1 MATTPL
7 QDNLEAVFAQ
17 IGADVGL
24 SKKDIIDL
32 QTAVGAIGAIS
43 PTAVI
48 SDAAGA
54 GVFDKTWS
62 ADKLIAYITAAATQA
77 KDDIINGAPA
87 ALDTLLEIAN
97 QLAADQTALGS
108 LVLALDAAIRTDIV
122 QAFTD
127 AQKTQAQENMG
138 VTASTMMASYTAA
151 KAAAMV

>member
-7 QDNLEAVFAQ
+7 QDNLEAVFTQ
-17 IGADVGL
+17 IGTDVGL
-24 SKKDIIDL
+24 SKKDIIAL
-32 QTAVGAIGAIS
+32 QTAVGAINP

-77 KDDIINGAPA
+77 KDDIISGAPA
-87 ALDTLLEIAN
+87 ALDTLLEIAG
-97 QLAADQTALGS
+97 QLAADQTALGA

-122 QAFTD
+122 QTFTD

>member
-7 QDNLEAVFAQ
+7 QDNLEAVFTQ

-24 SKKDIIDL
+24 SKKDIIAL
-32 QTAVGAIGAIS
+32 QTAVGAIS

-87 ALDTLLEIAN
+87 ALDTLLEIAG
-97 QLAADQTALGS
+97 QLAADQTALGA

-122 QAFTD
+122 QTFTD

>member
-7 QDNLEAVFAQ
+7 QDNLEAVFTQ
-17 IGADVGL
+17 IGTDVGL
-24 SKKDIIDL
+24 SKKDIIAL

-122 QAFTD
+122 QTFTD

>member
-24 SKKDIIDL
+24 SKKDIIAL
-32 QTAVGAIGAIS
+32 QTAVGAIS

-87 ALDTLLEIAN
+87 ALDTLLEIAG
-97 QLAADQTALGS
+97 QLAADQTALGA

-122 QAFTD
+122 QTFTD

>member
-7 QDNLEAVFAQ
+7 QDNLEAVFTQ
-17 IGADVGL
+17 IGTDVGL
-24 SKKDIIDL
+24 SKKDIIAL
-32 QTAVGAIGAIS
+32 QTAVGAIGAVS

-87 ALDTLLEIAN
+87 ALDTLLEIAG
-97 QLAADQTALGS
+97 QLAADQTALGA

>member
-7 QDNLEAVFAQ
+7 QDNLEAVFTQ
-17 IGADVGL
+17 IGTDVGL

>member
-7 QDNLEAVFAQ
+7 QDNLEAVFTQ
-17 IGADVGL
+17 IGTDVGL
-24 SKKDIIDL
+24 SKKDIIAL
-32 QTAVGAIGAIS
+32 QAAVGAIGAIS

-97 QLAADQTALGS
+97 QLAADQTALGA

-122 QAFTD
+122 QTFTD

>member
-7 QDNLEAVFAQ
+7 QDNLEAVFTQ
-17 IGADVGL
+17 IGTDVGL

-32 QTAVGAIGAIS
+32 QTAVGAISAIS

>member
-17 IGADVGL
+17 IGTDVGL
-24 SKKDIIDL
+24 SKKDIIAL

-97 QLAADQTALGS
+97 QLAADQTALGA

>member
-17 IGADVGL
+17 IGTDVGL
-24 SKKDIIDL
+24 SKKDIIAL

-97 QLAADQTALGS
+97 QLASDQTALGS

>member
-1 MATTPL
+1 MATPL
-7 QDNLEAVFAQ
+7 QDNLEAVFTQ
-17 IGADVGL
+17 IGTDVGL
-24 SKKDIIDL
+24 SKKDIIAL
-32 QTAVGAIGAIS
+32 QAAIGAIGAIS

-62 ADKLIAYITAAATQA
+62 VDKIIASIADAAAQVKT
-77 KDDIINGAPA
+77 DIVAGAPA
-87 ALDTLLEIAN
+87 ALDTLVEIAT
-97 QLAADQTALGS
+97 QLANDQTALGAV
-108 LVLALDAAIRTDIV
+108 VLALDAAIRTDIV
-122 QAFTD
+122 QTFTD

>member
-24 SKKDIIDL
+24 SKKDIIAL
-32 QTAVGAIGAIS
+32 QTAVGAIS
-43 PTAVI
+43 PTTAVI

-87 ALDTLLEIAN
+87 ALDTLLEIAG
-97 QLAADQTALGS
+97 QLAADQTALGA

-122 QAFTD
+122 QTFTD

>member
-7 QDNLEAVFAQ
+7 QDNLEAVFVQ
-17 IGADVGL
+17 IGTDVGL

-97 QLAADQTALGS
+97 QLAADQTALGA

-122 QAFTD
+122 QTFTD

>member
-7 QDNLEAVFAQ
+7 QDNLEAVFTQ
-17 IGADVGL
+17 IGTDVGL
-24 SKKDIIDL
+24 SKKDIIAL

>member
-7 QDNLEAVFAQ
+7 QDNLEAVFTQ
-17 IGADVGL
+17 IGTDVGL

-77 KDDIINGAPA
+77 KDDIIAGAPA

>member
-7 QDNLEAVFAQ
+7 QDNLEAVFTQ
-17 IGADVGL
+17 IGTDVGL
-24 SKKDIIDL
+24 SKKDIIAL
-32 QTAVGAIGAIS
+32 QTAVGAIN

-87 ALDTLLEIAN
+87 ALDTLLEIAS

-122 QAFTD
+122 QTFTD

>member
-24 SKKDIIDL
+24 SKKDIIAL
-32 QTAVGAIGAIS
+32 QTAVGAIN

-122 QAFTD
+122 QTFTD

>member
-1 MATTPL
+1 MATPL
-7 QDNLEAVFAQ
+7 QDNLEAVFTQ
-17 IGADVGL
+17 IGTDVGL

-32 QTAVGAIGAIS
+32 QIAVGAISAIS

-87 ALDTLLEIAN
+87 ALDTLLEIAS
-97 QLAADQTALGS
+97 QLSADQTALGA

-122 QAFTD
+122 QTFTD

>member
-17 IGADVGL
+17 IGTDVGL
-24 SKKDIIDL
+24 SKKDIIAL
-32 QTAVGAIGAIS
+32 QTAVGAIN

-48 SDAAGA
+48 NDAAGV

-122 QAFTD
+122 QTFTD

>member
-7 QDNLEAVFAQ
+7 QDNLEAVFTQ
-17 IGADVGL
+17 IGTDVGL
-24 SKKDIIDL
+24 SKKDIIAL
-32 QTAVGAIGAIS
+32 QTAVGAISA

-87 ALDTLLEIAN
+87 ALDTLLEIAG
-97 QLAADQTALGS
+97 QLAADQTALGA

-122 QAFTD
+122 QTFTD

-151 KAAAMV
+151 KAAAMW

>member
-7 QDNLEAVFAQ
+7 QDNLEAVFTQ
-17 IGADVGL
+17 IGTDVGL

-32 QTAVGAIGAIS
+32 QTAIGAIS

-87 ALDTLLEIAN
+87 ALDTLLEIAG
-97 QLAADQTALGS
+97 QLAADQTALGA

>member
-7 QDNLEAVFAQ
+7 QDNLEAVFTQ
-17 IGADVGL
+17 IGTDVGL

-32 QTAVGAIGAIS
+32 QTAVGAIS

-87 ALDTLLEIAN
+87 ALDTLLEIAG
-97 QLAADQTALGS
+97 QLAADQTALGA

>member
-17 IGADVGL
+17 IGTDVGL
-24 SKKDIIDL
+24 SKKDIIAL

-87 ALDTLLEIAN
+87 ALDTLLEIAG
-97 QLAADQTALGS
+97 QLAADQTALGA

-122 QAFTD
+122 QTFTD

>member
-7 QDNLEAVFAQ
+7 QDNLEAVFTQ
-17 IGADVGL
+17 IGTDVGL
-24 SKKDIIDL
+24 SKKDIIAL
-32 QTAVGAIGAIS
+32 QTAVGAVVS

-122 QAFTD
+122 QTFTD

>member
-77 KDDIINGAPA
+77 KDDIIAGAPA

>member
-7 QDNLEAVFAQ
+7 QDNLESVFTQ
-17 IGADVGL
+17 IGTDVGL

-77 KDDIINGAPA
+77 KDDIIAGAPA

>member
-7 QDNLEAVFAQ
+7 QDNLEAVFTQ
-17 IGADVGL
+17 IGTDVGL
-24 SKKDIIDL
+24 SKKDIIAL
-32 QTAVGAIGAIS
+32 QAAIAAIGAIS

-97 QLAADQTALGS
+97 QLAADQTALGA
-108 LVLALDAAIRTDIV
+108 LVLALDATIRTDIV
-122 QAFTD
+122 QTFTD
-127 AQKTQAQENMG
+127 AQKSQAQANMG
-138 VTASTMMASYTAA
+138 VTASTMLATYGAA
-151 KAAAMV
+151 LAAAMV

>member
-17 IGADVGL
+17 IGTDVGL

-87 ALDTLLEIAN
+87 ALDTLLEIAS

>member
-24 SKKDIIDL
+24 SKKDIIAL
-32 QTAVGAIGAIS
+32 QTAVGAVVS
-43 PTAVI
+43 PTTVI

>member
-7 QDNLEAVFAQ
+7 QDNLEAVFTQ
-17 IGADVGL
+17 IGTDVGL

-32 QTAVGAIGAIS
+32 QTAVGAISAIS

-87 ALDTLLEIAN
+87 ALDTLLEIAT
-97 QLAADQTALGS
+97 QLAADQTALGA
-108 LVLALDAAIRTDIV
+108 LVLALDSAIRTDIV
-122 QAFTD
+122 QTFTD

-138 VTASTMMASYTAA
+138 VTASTMMSSYTAA

>member
-24 SKKDIIDL
+24 SKKDIIAL
-32 QTAVGAIGAIS
+32 QTAVGAVIS

-87 ALDTLLEIAN
+87 ALDTLLEIAS

-122 QAFTD
+122 QTFTD

>member
-7 QDNLEAVFAQ
+7 QDNLEAVFTQ
-17 IGADVGL
+17 IGTDVGL
-24 SKKDIIDL
+24 SKKDIIAL
-32 QTAVGAIGAIS
+32 QTAVGAISAIS